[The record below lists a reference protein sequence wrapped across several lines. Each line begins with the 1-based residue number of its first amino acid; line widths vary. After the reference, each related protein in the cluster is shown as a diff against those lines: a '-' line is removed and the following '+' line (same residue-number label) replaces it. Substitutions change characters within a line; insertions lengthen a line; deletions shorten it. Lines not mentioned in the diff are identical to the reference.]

1 MEEEA
6 KSLKSMGTALGGGGG
21 NSRAQMGE
29 APVVFSAEQALGGKR
44 SAIEA
49 IQLAEDRVEALQSP
63 ADSQQVRV

>member
-1 MEEEA
+1 MNGEEA
-6 KSLKSMGTALGGGGG
+6 KSMGAVGAAG
-21 NSRAQMGE
+21 RRGE

>member
-6 KSLKSMGTALGGGGG
+6 KSLKSMGTAGGGGA
-21 NSRAQMGE
+21 SRAQMGE

>member
-1 MEEEA
+1 MPSDNGRRS
-6 KSLKSMGTALGGGGG
+6 KVTKVNGD
-21 NSRAQMGE
+21 SRAQMGE
-29 APVVFSAEQALGGKR
+29 APGVFSAEQALGGKR

>member
-1 MEEEA
+1 
-6 KSLKSMGTALGGGGG
+6 MGTAGG
-21 NSRAQMGE
+21 SRAQMGE

-49 IQLAEDRVEALQSP
+49 IQLAEDGVEALQSP